1 MYSANSL
8 TMEKIALLDT
18 LKTLSQQE
26 DVLSVAREVSEL
38 RSRFED
44 VVLEED
50 RQFQIKQL
58 EAQEK
63 GETVEEQPED
73 LIRQEFYNLYGEF
86 REKRNTAQR
95 ERKETEE
102 ANLRRKRSLIDR
114 LKVVIEKEE
123 NIGAAL
129 TAYKEIHEQWK
140 EVGDIPRDKRQDM
153 QSEYS
158 RLLETFFYHIK
169 IYRELREH
177 DLHRNQQ
184 LKLDVIKRIQALAA
198 VENIK
203 DVEQSIKALQNEWD
217 ETGPIGNEEWENIKN
232 LYWDAVRAAYTRIQS
247 FYDEKRTEIAENLEK
262 KKSIAQRAAELVE
275 QVKAEVPKD
284 WKEVT
289 DLLIGL
295 QNEWKTIGFGPR
307 KENEEIW
314 KEFRASC
321 DAFFET
327 KKSFFDTIRS
337 QFDGVAEKK
346 QALIQKLEAIKTST
360 EWKATSEK
368 IVALQKEWKTLG
380 NAGHKFE
387 QKLWKEFRAACDHFF
402 NAKQAHFSEQDQA
415 LAGNLTAKNEL
426 IEKIKTTVLPEDK
439 KEALAL
445 LRDFAPAFNAIG
457 FVPMKEKDNVFQA
470 YREAL
475 NGHYEKLKLEGAEQ
489 DRMMFQAKMDTM
501 KASPNADKALARE
514 KSDLNEKMNQ
524 LKSDILQYEN
534 NLGFFAK
541 SKGADALRKE
551 VENKI
556 AAAHRKIEDI
566 KNKIK
571 LLASN

>member
-1 MYSANSL
+1 
-8 TMEKIALLDT
+8 MEKVALLES

-44 VVLEED
+44 VVIEED

-58 EAQEK
+58 EAQER

-73 LIRQEFYNLYGEF
+73 LIRNEFYTLYGEF

-140 EVGDIPRDKRQDM
+140 EVGDIPREKRQDL

-184 LKLDVIKRIQALAA
+184 LKLDVIKRIQALAD

-284 WKEVT
+284 WKAVT
-289 DLLIGL
+289 DVLIGL

-307 KENEEIW
+307 KENEDIW

-327 KKSFFDTIRS
+327 KKSFFDSIRS

-346 QALIQKLEAIKTST
+346 QALIQKLEDIKTST
-360 EWKATSEK
+360 EWKSATEK
-368 IVALQKEWKTLG
+368 IVSLQKEWKTLG

-402 NAKQAHFSEQDQA
+402 DAKQAHFSEQDKA
-415 LAGNLTAKNEL
+415 LAGNLTAKNQL
-426 IEKIKTTVLPEDK
+426 IETIKSTVLPEDK

-445 LRDFAPAFNAIG
+445 LRDFAAAFNAIG

-501 KASPNADKALARE
+501 KASPNADKAMARE
-514 KSDLNEKMNQ
+514 KADLNEKMNQ
-524 LKSDILQYEN
+524 LKADILQYEN

-571 LLASN
+571 LLAAN

>member
-1 MYSANSL
+1 
-8 TMEKIALLDT
+8 MEKIALLDT

-44 VVLEED
+44 VVIEED

-63 GETVEEQPED
+63 GEIVEEQPED
-73 LIRQEFYNLYGEF
+73 LIRQEFYNVYGEF

-140 EVGDIPRDKRQDM
+140 EVGDIPRDKRQDL

-184 LKLDVIKRIQALAA
+184 LKLDVIKRIQALAG

-217 ETGPIGNEEWENIKN
+217 ETGPVGNDDWENIKN

-284 WKEVT
+284 WKTVT
-289 DLLIGL
+289 DALIGL

-307 KENEEIW
+307 KENEDIW

-337 QFDGVAEKK
+337 QFDEVAEKK
-346 QALIQKLEAIKTST
+346 QALIQKIEAIKTST
-360 EWKATSEK
+360 EWKATTEK

-445 LRDFAPAFNAIG
+445 LRDFAAAFNAIG

-489 DRMMFQAKMDTM
+489 DRMMFQAKMDTL
-501 KASPNADKALARE
+501 KTSPNADKALARE

>member
-1 MYSANSL
+1 
-8 TMEKIALLDT
+8 MEKVALLES

-44 VVLEED
+44 VVIEED

-58 EAQEK
+58 EAQER

-73 LIRQEFYNLYGEF
+73 LIRNEFYTLYGEF

-140 EVGDIPRDKRQDM
+140 EVGDIPREKRQDL

-184 LKLDVIKRIQALAA
+184 LKLDVIKRIQALAG

-284 WKEVT
+284 WKAVT
-289 DLLIGL
+289 DVLIGL

-307 KENEEIW
+307 KENEDIW

-337 QFDGVAEKK
+337 EFDGVAEKK
-346 QALIQKLEAIKTST
+346 QALILKLEAIKTST
-360 EWKATSEK
+360 EWKSATEK

-387 QKLWKEFRAACDHFF
+387 QKLWKEFRSACDHFF
-402 NAKQAHFSEQDQA
+402 DAKQAHFSEQDKA

-426 IEKIKTTVLPEDK
+426 IETIKSTVLPEDK

-445 LRDFAPAFNAIG
+445 LRDFAAAFNAIG

-501 KASPNADKALARE
+501 KASPNADKAMARE
-514 KSDLNEKMNQ
+514 KADLNEKMNQ

-556 AAAHRKIEDI
+556 TAAHRKIEDI

-571 LLASN
+571 LLAAN

>member
-1 MYSANSL
+1 
-8 TMEKIALLDT
+8 MEKIALLDT

-247 FYDEKRTEIAENLEK
+247 FYDEKRTEIAENLAK

-368 IVALQKEWKTLG
+368 IVSLQKEWKTLG

-445 LRDFAPAFNAIG
+445 LRDFAAAFNAIG

>member
-1 MYSANSL
+1 
-8 TMEKIALLDT
+8 MEKVALLES

-44 VVLEED
+44 VVIEED
-50 RQFQIKQL
+50 RQFQVKQL
-58 EAQEK
+58 EAKEQ

-73 LIRQEFYNLYGEF
+73 LIRNEFYTLYGEF

-140 EVGDIPRDKRQDM
+140 EVGDIPREKRQDL

-184 LKLDVIKRIQALAA
+184 LKLDVIKRIQALAG

-217 ETGPIGNEEWENIKN
+217 ETGPIGNDEWENIKN

-247 FYDEKRTEIAENLEK
+247 FYDEKRTEIAENLAK

-275 QVKAEVPKD
+275 QVKAEVPKE
-284 WKEVT
+284 WKAVT
-289 DLLIGL
+289 DVLIGL

-307 KENEEIW
+307 KENEDVW

-327 KKSFFDTIRS
+327 KKSFFDTIRT

-346 QALIQKLEAIKTST
+346 QALIQKLETIKTST
-360 EWKATSEK
+360 EWKSATEK
-368 IVALQKEWKTLG
+368 IVSLQKEWKTLG

-387 QKLWKEFRAACDHFF
+387 QNLW
-402 NAKQAHFSEQDQA
+402 
-415 LAGNLTAKNEL
+415 
-426 IEKIKTTVLPEDK
+426 
-439 KEALAL
+439 
-445 LRDFAPAFNAIG
+445 
-457 FVPMKEKDNVFQA
+457 
-470 YREAL
+470 
-475 NGHYEKLKLEGAEQ
+475 
-489 DRMMFQAKMDTM
+489 
-501 KASPNADKALARE
+501 
-514 KSDLNEKMNQ
+514 
-524 LKSDILQYEN
+524 
-534 NLGFFAK
+534 
-541 SKGADALRKE
+541 
-551 VENKI
+551 
-556 AAAHRKIEDI
+556 
-566 KNKIK
+566 
-571 LLASN
+571 

>member
-1 MYSANSL
+1 
-8 TMEKIALLDT
+8 MEKIALLDT

-26 DVLSVAREVSEL
+26 DVLSVTREVSEL

-63 GETVEEQPED
+63 GETVEEQSED

-232 LYWDAVRAAYTRIQS
+232 LYWDAVRAAYTRIQG
-247 FYDEKRTEIAENLEK
+247 FYDEKRTEIAENLAK

-289 DLLIGL
+289 DVLIGL

-445 LRDFAPAFNAIG
+445 LRDFAAAFNAIG

>member
-1 MYSANSL
+1 
-8 TMEKIALLDT
+8 MEKIALLDT

-44 VVLEED
+44 VIIEED

-58 EAQEK
+58 EAQER

-73 LIRQEFYNLYGEF
+73 LIRQEFYNVYGEF
-86 REKRNTAQR
+86 REKRNTSQR

-140 EVGDIPRDKRQDM
+140 EVGDIPRDKRQDL

-275 QVKAEVPKD
+275 QVKAEVPND
-284 WKEVT
+284 WKTVT
-289 DLLIGL
+289 DALIGL

-307 KENEEIW
+307 KENEDIW

-337 QFDGVAEKK
+337 QFDEVAEKK
-346 QALIQKLEAIKTST
+346 QALIQKIEAIKTST
-360 EWKATSEK
+360 EWKATTEK

-445 LRDFAPAFNAIG
+445 LRDFAAAFNAIG

-489 DRMMFQAKMDTM
+489 DRMMFQAKMDTL

>member
-1 MYSANSL
+1 
-8 TMEKIALLDT
+8 MEKIALLDT

-44 VVLEED
+44 VVIEED

-58 EAQEK
+58 EAQER

-95 ERKETEE
+95 ERKESEE

-232 LYWDAVRAAYTRIQS
+232 LYWDAVRAAYTRIQG

-289 DLLIGL
+289 DVLIGL

-445 LRDFAPAFNAIG
+445 LRDFAAAFNAIG

>member
-1 MYSANSL
+1 
-8 TMEKIALLDT
+8 MEKVALLES

-44 VVLEED
+44 VVIEED

-58 EAQEK
+58 EAQER

-73 LIRQEFYNLYGEF
+73 LIRNEFYTLYGEF

-140 EVGDIPRDKRQDM
+140 EVGDIPREKRQDL

-184 LKLDVIKRIQALAA
+184 LKLDVIKRIQALAD

-284 WKEVT
+284 WKAVT
-289 DLLIGL
+289 DVLIGL

-307 KENEEIW
+307 KENEDIW

-346 QALIQKLEAIKTST
+346 QALIQKLETIKTST
-360 EWKATSEK
+360 EWKSATEK

-402 NAKQAHFSEQDQA
+402 DAKQAHFSEQDKA

-426 IEKIKTTVLPEDK
+426 IETIKSTVLPEDK

-445 LRDFAPAFNAIG
+445 LRDFAAAFNAIG

-501 KASPNADKALARE
+501 KASPNADKAMARE
-514 KSDLNEKMNQ
+514 KADLNEKMNQ
-524 LKSDILQYEN
+524 LKADILQYEN

-571 LLASN
+571 LLAAN

>member
-1 MYSANSL
+1 
-8 TMEKIALLDT
+8 MEKIALLDT

-44 VVLEED
+44 VIIEED

-58 EAQEK
+58 EAQER

-73 LIRQEFYNLYGEF
+73 LIRQEFYNVYGEF

-140 EVGDIPRDKRQDM
+140 EVGDISRDKRQDM

-232 LYWDAVRAAYTRIQS
+232 LYWDAVRAAYTRIQG
-247 FYDEKRTEIAENLEK
+247 FYDEKRTEIAENLAK

-289 DLLIGL
+289 DVLIGL

-346 QALIQKLEAIKTST
+346 QALIHKLEAIKTST

-445 LRDFAPAFNAIG
+445 LRDFAAAFNAIG

>member
-1 MYSANSL
+1 
-8 TMEKIALLDT
+8 MEKVALLES

-44 VVLEED
+44 VVIEED

-58 EAQEK
+58 EAQER

-73 LIRQEFYNLYGEF
+73 LIRNEFYTLYGEF

-140 EVGDIPRDKRQDM
+140 EVGDIPREKRQDL

-169 IYRELREH
+169 IYRALREH

-184 LKLDVIKRIQALAA
+184 LKLDVIKRIQALAG

-284 WKEVT
+284 WKAVT
-289 DLLIGL
+289 DVLIGL

-307 KENEEIW
+307 KENEDIW

-337 QFDGVAEKK
+337 EFDGVAEKK
-346 QALIQKLEAIKTST
+346 QALILKLEAIKTST
-360 EWKATSEK
+360 EWKSATEK

-402 NAKQAHFSEQDQA
+402 DAKQAHFSEQDKA

-426 IEKIKTTVLPEDK
+426 IETIKSTVLPEDK

-445 LRDFAPAFNAIG
+445 LRDFAAAFNAIG

-501 KASPNADKALARE
+501 KASPNADKAMARE
-514 KSDLNEKMNQ
+514 KADLNEKMNQ

-571 LLASN
+571 LLAAN

>member
-1 MYSANSL
+1 
-8 TMEKIALLDT
+8 MEKIALLDT

-44 VVLEED
+44 VVIEED

-58 EAQEK
+58 EAQER

-73 LIRQEFYNLYGEF
+73 LIRQEFYNMYGEF

-140 EVGDIPRDKRQDM
+140 EVGDIPRDKRQDV

-198 VENIK
+198 VENLK

-232 LYWDAVRAAYTRIQS
+232 LYWDAVRAAYTRIQG

-289 DLLIGL
+289 DVLIGL

-346 QALIQKLEAIKTST
+346 QALIQKLEDIKTST

-368 IVALQKEWKTLG
+368 IVSLQKEWKTLG

-445 LRDFAPAFNAIG
+445 LRDFAAAFNAIG

>member
-1 MYSANSL
+1 
-8 TMEKIALLDT
+8 MEKIALLDT

-360 EWKATSEK
+360 EWKVTSEK

-445 LRDFAPAFNAIG
+445 LRDFAAAFNAIG

>member
-1 MYSANSL
+1 
-8 TMEKIALLDT
+8 MEKVALLES

-44 VVLEED
+44 VVIEED

-58 EAQEK
+58 EAQER

-73 LIRQEFYNLYGEF
+73 LIRNEFYTLYGEF

-140 EVGDIPRDKRQDM
+140 EVGDIPREKRQDL

-184 LKLDVIKRIQALAA
+184 LKLDVIKRIQALAD

-247 FYDEKRTEIAENLEK
+247 FYDEKRIEIAENLEK

-284 WKEVT
+284 WKAVT
-289 DLLIGL
+289 DVLIGL

-307 KENEEIW
+307 KENEDIW

-346 QALIQKLEAIKTST
+346 QVLIQKLEDIKTST
-360 EWKATSEK
+360 EWKSATEK

-387 QKLWKEFRAACDHFF
+387 QKLWKEFRAACDYFF
-402 NAKQAHFSEQDQA
+402 DAKQAHFSEQDKA

-426 IEKIKTTVLPEDK
+426 IETIKSTVLPEDK

-445 LRDFAPAFNAIG
+445 LRDFAAAFNAIG

-501 KASPNADKALARE
+501 KASPNADKAMARE
-514 KSDLNEKMNQ
+514 KADLNEKMNQ
-524 LKSDILQYEN
+524 LKADILQYEN

-556 AAAHRKIEDI
+556 ATAHRKIEDI

-571 LLASN
+571 LLAAN

>member
-1 MYSANSL
+1 
-8 TMEKIALLDT
+8 MEKIALLDT

-44 VVLEED
+44 VIIEED

-58 EAQEK
+58 EAQER

-73 LIRQEFYNLYGEF
+73 LIRQEFYNVYGEF

-140 EVGDIPRDKRQDM
+140 EVGDIPRDKRQDL

-284 WKEVT
+284 WKTVT
-289 DLLIGL
+289 DALIGL

-346 QALIQKLEAIKTST
+346 QALIQKLEAIKSST
-360 EWKATSEK
+360 EWKATTEK

-445 LRDFAPAFNAIG
+445 LRDFAAAFNAIG

-489 DRMMFQAKMDTM
+489 DRMMFQAKMDTL

>member
-1 MYSANSL
+1 
-8 TMEKIALLDT
+8 MEKVALLES

-44 VVLEED
+44 VVIEED

-58 EAQEK
+58 EAQER

-73 LIRQEFYNLYGEF
+73 LIRNEFYTLYGEF

-140 EVGDIPRDKRQDM
+140 EVGDIPREKRQDL

-184 LKLDVIKRIQALAA
+184 LKLDVIKRIQALAD

-284 WKEVT
+284 WKAVT
-289 DLLIGL
+289 DVLIGL

-307 KENEEIW
+307 KENEDIW

-346 QALIQKLEAIKTST
+346 QALIQKLEDIKTST
-360 EWKATSEK
+360 EWKSATEK

-402 NAKQAHFSEQDQA
+402 DAKQAHFSEQDKA

-426 IEKIKTTVLPEDK
+426 IETIKSTVLPEDK

-445 LRDFAPAFNAIG
+445 LRDFAAAFNAIG

-501 KASPNADKALARE
+501 KASPNADKAMARE
-514 KSDLNEKMNQ
+514 KADLNEKMNQ
-524 LKSDILQYEN
+524 LKADILQYEN

-571 LLASN
+571 LLAAN

>member
-1 MYSANSL
+1 
-8 TMEKIALLDT
+8 MEKIALLDT

-44 VVLEED
+44 VVIEED

-58 EAQEK
+58 EAQER

-73 LIRQEFYNLYGEF
+73 LIRQEFYNVYGEF

-140 EVGDIPRDKRQDM
+140 EVGDIPRDKRQDL

-232 LYWDAVRAAYTRIQS
+232 LYWDAVRAAYTRIQG
-247 FYDEKRTEIAENLEK
+247 FYDEKRTEIAENLAK

-289 DLLIGL
+289 DVLIGL

-337 QFDGVAEKK
+337 QFDEVAEKK
-346 QALIQKLEAIKTST
+346 QALIQKIEAIKTST

-445 LRDFAPAFNAIG
+445 LRDFAAAFNAIG

-489 DRMMFQAKMDTM
+489 DRMMFQAKMDTL

>member
-1 MYSANSL
+1 
-8 TMEKIALLDT
+8 MEKVALLES

-44 VVLEED
+44 VVIEED

-58 EAQEK
+58 EAQER

-73 LIRQEFYNLYGEF
+73 LIRNEFYTLYGEF

-140 EVGDIPRDKRQDM
+140 EVGDIPREKRQDL

-184 LKLDVIKRIQALAA
+184 LKLDVIKRIQALAD

-284 WKEVT
+284 WKAVT
-289 DLLIGL
+289 DVLIGL

-307 KENEEIW
+307 KENEDIW

-346 QALIQKLEAIKTST
+346 QALIQKLEDIKTST
-360 EWKATSEK
+360 EWKSTTEK
-368 IVALQKEWKTLG
+368 IVSLQKEWKTLG

-402 NAKQAHFSEQDQA
+402 DAKQAHFSEQDKA

-426 IEKIKTTVLPEDK
+426 IETIKSTVLPEDK

-445 LRDFAPAFNAIG
+445 LRDFAAAFNAIG

-501 KASPNADKALARE
+501 KASPNADKAMARE
-514 KSDLNEKMNQ
+514 KADLNEKMNQ
-524 LKSDILQYEN
+524 LKADILQYEN

-571 LLASN
+571 LLAAN

>member
-1 MYSANSL
+1 
-8 TMEKIALLDT
+8 
-18 LKTLSQQE
+18 
-26 DVLSVAREVSEL
+26 
-38 RSRFED
+38 
-44 VVLEED
+44 
-50 RQFQIKQL
+50 
-58 EAQEK
+58 
-63 GETVEEQPED
+63 
-73 LIRQEFYNLYGEF
+73 
-86 REKRNTAQR
+86 
-95 ERKETEE
+95 
-102 ANLRRKRSLIDR
+102 
-114 LKVVIEKEE
+114 
-123 NIGAAL
+123 
-129 TAYKEIHEQWK
+129 
-140 EVGDIPRDKRQDM
+140 
-153 QSEYS
+153 
-158 RLLETFFYHIK
+158 LETFFYHIK

-184 LKLDVIKRIQALAA
+184 LKLDVIKRIQALAD

-247 FYDEKRTEIAENLEK
+247 FYDEKRIEIAENLEK

-275 QVKAEVPKD
+275 QVKAEVPKE
-284 WKEVT
+284 WKAVT
-289 DLLIGL
+289 DVLIGL

-307 KENEEIW
+307 KENEDIW

-346 QALIQKLEAIKTST
+346 QALIQKLEDIKTST
-360 EWKATSEK
+360 EWKSATEK

-387 QKLWKEFRAACDHFF
+387 QKLWKEFRAACDYFF
-402 NAKQAHFSEQDQA
+402 DAKQAHFSEQDKA

-426 IEKIKTTVLPEDK
+426 IETIKSTVLPEDK

-445 LRDFAPAFNAIG
+445 LRDFAAAFNAIG

-501 KASPNADKALARE
+501 KASPNADKAMARE
-514 KSDLNEKMNQ
+514 KADLNEKMNQ

-556 AAAHRKIEDI
+556 ATAHRKIEDI

-571 LLASN
+571 LLAAN

>member
-1 MYSANSL
+1 
-8 TMEKIALLDT
+8 MEKVALLES

-44 VVLEED
+44 VVIEED

-58 EAQEK
+58 EAQER

-73 LIRQEFYNLYGEF
+73 LIRNEFYTLYGEF

-140 EVGDIPRDKRQDM
+140 EVGDIPREKRQDL

-184 LKLDVIKRIQALAA
+184 LKLDVIKRIQALAG

-284 WKEVT
+284 WKAVT
-289 DLLIGL
+289 DVLIGL

-307 KENEEIW
+307 KENEDIW

-360 EWKATSEK
+360 EWKSATEK

-402 NAKQAHFSEQDQA
+402 DAKQAHFSEQDKA

-426 IEKIKTTVLPEDK
+426 IETIKSTVLPEDK

-445 LRDFAPAFNAIG
+445 LRDFAAAFNAIG

-501 KASPNADKALARE
+501 KASPNADKAMARE
-514 KSDLNEKMNQ
+514 KADLNEKMNQ

-571 LLASN
+571 LLAAN

>member
-1 MYSANSL
+1 
-8 TMEKIALLDT
+8 MEKVALLES

-44 VVLEED
+44 VVIEED

-58 EAQEK
+58 EAQER

-73 LIRQEFYNLYGEF
+73 LIRNEFYTLYGEF

-140 EVGDIPRDKRQDM
+140 EVGDIPREKRQDL

-184 LKLDVIKRIQALAA
+184 LKLDVIKRIQALAD

-284 WKEVT
+284 WKAVT
-289 DLLIGL
+289 DVLIGL

-307 KENEEIW
+307 KENEDIW

-346 QALIQKLEAIKTST
+346 QALIQKLEDIKTST
-360 EWKATSEK
+360 EWKSATEK
-368 IVALQKEWKTLG
+368 IVSLQKEWKTLG

-402 NAKQAHFSEQDQA
+402 NAKQAHFSEQDKA

-426 IEKIKTTVLPEDK
+426 IETIKSTVLPEDK

-445 LRDFAPAFNAIG
+445 LRDFAAAFNAIG

-501 KASPNADKALARE
+501 KASPNADKAMARE
-514 KSDLNEKMNQ
+514 KADLNEKMNQ
-524 LKSDILQYEN
+524 LKADILQYEN

-571 LLASN
+571 LLAAN

>member
-1 MYSANSL
+1 MK
-8 TMEKIALLDT
+8 KIALLDT

-86 REKRNTAQR
+86 REKRITAQR

-217 ETGPIGNEEWENIKN
+217 ETGPIGNEEWENINN

-445 LRDFAPAFNAIG
+445 LRDFAAAFNAIG